1 MNKVNR
7 IFMSLLGNRKK
18 SRLPSG
24 YTELEYI
31 TNQSTAYINTG
42 VILDHNNAYHIH
54 VENMVMPNTDGW
66 YAVFGC
72 SRIYQSSRYGIYLAY
87 DGVIG
92 HNRLQPAYKEQFNGQ
107 GVVQLSTIISSYD
120 AHVQDGSQQYTY
132 KIGSNIYSH
141 ASTSTLSGLNTA
153 LPSFLLFTFNN
164 NGNPV
169 TPNANYFKGSIGEL
183 CITEEGSDTIILDC
197 VPAIEVATNNVGMYD
212 LVSNTFMT
220 SDTSALFVAGPIK
233 KLQ

>member
-18 SRLPSG
+18 YRLPSG

-31 TNQSTAYINTG
+31 TNPSTAYINTG
-42 VILDHNNAYHIH
+42 IILDHNNAYHIH

-72 SRIYQSSRYGIYLAY
+72 SSIYQSSIYRMYLAY
-87 DGVIG
+87 DGVVG

-107 GVVQLSTIISSYD
+107 GVVRPGTIVSSYD
-120 AHVQDGSQQYTY
+120 AHIQDGAQQYTY
-132 KIGSNIYSH
+132 TIGSSIYSH
-141 ASTSTLSGLNTA
+141 TKTSTLSGLGTS
-153 LPSFLLFTFNN
+153 LPSFLMFTFNN

-169 TPNANYFKGSIGEL
+169 TPNVNYFKGSIGEL
-183 CITEEGSDTIILDC
+183 CITEKGSGTVVLDC

-212 LVSNTFMT
+212 LVTNTFI
-220 SDTSALFVAGPIK
+220 TSATSVQFVAGPIK
-233 KLQ
+233 QL

>member
-1 MNKVNR
+1 MNKVHR

-24 YTELEYI
+24 YTELECI
-31 TNQSTAYINTG
+31 TNTSAAYINTG

-54 VENMVMPNTDGW
+54 VDNMVMPSVNGW

-72 SRIYQSSRYGIYLAY
+72 SRIYQSSVYRVYLAY
-87 DGVIG
+87 DGVVG

-107 GVVQLSTIISSYD
+107 SVVPINTVISSYD
-120 AHVQDGSQQYTY
+120 TYIQNGSQQYTY
-132 KIGSNIYSH
+132 KIGSSSYTHNG
-141 ASTSTLSGLNTA
+141 TSTLSSLGTA

-169 TPNANYFKGSIGEL
+169 TPNANYFKGSIGEF
-183 CITEEGSDTIILDC
+183 CITDEGSGTVILDC
-197 VPAIEVATNNVGMYD
+197 VPAIEIATNTVGMYD
-212 LVSNTFMT
+212 LVSSTFKT
-220 SDTSALFVAGPIK
+220 SLSSDSFVAGPIK
-233 KLQ
+233 QL

>member
-31 TNQSTAYINTG
+31 TNPSAAYVDTG

-54 VENMVMPNTDGW
+54 VENMIMPSVDGW

-72 SRIYQSSRYGIYLAY
+72 SRIYQSSVYRVHLAY

-107 GVVQLSTIISSYD
+107 GVVRPSTVISSYD
-120 AHVQDGSQQYTY
+120 AHIQDGSQQYTY
-132 KIGSNIYSH
+132 SIGSNSYSH
-141 ASTSTLSGLNTA
+141 TATSTLSSLNVA

-164 NGNPV
+164 NGNPI
-169 TPNANYFKGSIGEL
+169 TPNANYFKGSIGEF
-183 CITEEGSDTIILDC
+183 CITDENSGTIILDC
-197 VPAIEVATNNVGMYD
+197 VPAIEVATNSVGMYD
-212 LVSNTFMT
+212 LISNTFKVS
-220 SDTSALFVAGPIK
+220 SDAVQFVAGPVK
-233 KLQ
+233 QL

>member
-1 MNKVNR
+1 MNKVYR

-31 TNQSTAYINTG
+31 TNPSTAYINTG
-42 VILDHNNAYHIH
+42 VILDHSNAYHIH

-72 SRIYQSSRYGIYLAY
+72 SKVYQSSTYRVYLAY
-87 DGVIG
+87 DGVVG

-107 GVVQLSTIISSYD
+107 GVVRPGTIISSYD
-120 AHVQDGSQQYTY
+120 AHIQDGSQQYTY
-132 KIGSNIYSH
+132 KIGSSTYSH
-141 ASTSTLSGLNTA
+141 TATSTLSGLGTS
-153 LPSFLLFTFNN
+153 LPSFLIFTFNN

-183 CITEEGSDTIILDC
+183 RITEEGSDTVVLDC
-197 VPAIEVATNNVGMYD
+197 VPAIEVATNSVGMYD
-212 LVSNTFMT
+212 IVTNTFI
-220 SDTSALFVAGPIK
+220 TSAASVQFVAGPVK
-233 KLQ
+233 QL